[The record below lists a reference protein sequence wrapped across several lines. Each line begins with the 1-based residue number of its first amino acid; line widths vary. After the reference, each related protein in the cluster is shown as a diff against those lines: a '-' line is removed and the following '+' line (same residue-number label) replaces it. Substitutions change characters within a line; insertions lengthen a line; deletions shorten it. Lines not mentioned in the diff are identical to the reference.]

1 MNEGMENLKE
11 IEDLKKRV
19 QEAEGELSIVKGIGN
34 NSPEMKSLKS
44 EVAALKQQLHTERES
59 LKKEADE
66 LMMKK
71 IEHYEKEMALV
82 REDAQVEILR
92 LEKRSNELRE
102 LLRETVKEL
111 SNTKDLNKSH
121 QKLNGELQV
130 KLSKYEDK
138 AAHYRRKAVL

>member
-1 MNEGMENLKE
+1 MTDGQEINRLK
-11 IEDLKKRV
+11 L
-19 QEAEGELSIVKGIGN
+19 
-34 NSPEMKSLKS
+34 
-44 EVAALKQQLHTERES
+44 EVAALKQQLHTDREN

-82 REDAQVEILR
+82 KEDAQVQILR
-92 LEKRSNELRE
+92 LEKRNSE
-102 LLRETVKEL
+102 
-111 SNTKDLNKSH
+111 H

-130 KLSKYEDK
+130 KLSRYEDK